1 MTNITVRIAGG
12 RYYGQVRDGKRLM
25 FHTPGY
31 LTEAMALADAR
42 CWVAFNG
49 EADDMVKPGDVFEVR
64 NKNHEMVTVSAG
76 EMEARIRNAKQ
87 HGVQVSLMTGTGGR
101 EYINLHIGGSSYGR
115 YFRAA

>member
-1 MTNITVRIAGG
+1 MNITVRIADG
-12 RYYGQVRDGKRLM
+12 RYYGQVRDGKRLV
-25 FHTPGY
+25 FHTAGY

-49 EADDMVKPGDVFEVR
+49 EADVMIKPGDMFETR
-64 NKNHEMVTVSAG
+64 NKSHQVVIISAG

-87 HGVQVSLMTGTGGR
+87 HGVQVSLMTGEGGR

-115 YFRAA
+115 YMRVA